1 MGGSRSQNPRYR
13 YAIGLRFE
21 IPMAFEKDGDEMFEQ
36 VYRLATKQITEKLS
50 YNNDEITENQ
60 SPSKEFMDESV
71 NQILKRFFNIEELF
85 GHTLWH
91 QSGQIFEHVQD
102 SSPHVGN
109 ARGKHPVQFFKFTFC
124 RTIAI

>member
-50 YNNDEITENQ
+50 YNNDEIIALNNNECA
-60 SPSKEFMDESV
+60 
-71 NQILKRFFNIEELF
+71 NINRA
-85 GHTLWH
+85 W
-91 QSGQIFEHVQD
+91 
-102 SSPHVGN
+102 
-109 ARGKHPVQFFKFTFC
+109 C
-124 RTIAI
+124 